1 MKKRLRMSQIT
12 NIVLISMF
20 IACNQLFRSISP
32 VSVHSK
38 FILVSL
44 WIQQLRKNVCVS
56 LGMLPNVLTSRW
68 NYEPSSNFNRFSCIN
83 FFHAFPL
90 PIVKISANLNMFPSM
105 TPLKHMLYLTKQLI
119 LLLLKLKLNGLLR
132 RLKLHMLNILYILLL
147 VDFLR
152 FLLLLKLLELL
163 HHHLL
168 LVVRLLL
175 LHLVLVL
182 ELQELL
188 VEVVELLRVHFRKRG
203 WRRLLGS

>member
-1 MKKRLRMSQIT
+1 M
-12 NIVLISMF
+12 
-20 IACNQLFRSISP
+20 
-32 VSVHSK
+32 
-38 FILVSL
+38 
-44 WIQQLRKNVCVS
+44 S
-56 LGMLPNVLTSRW
+56 LGMLSNVLTSRW
-68 NYEPSSNFNRFSCIN
+68 NHEPSSNFDRFSRIN

-90 PIVKISANLNMFPSM
+90 PIVKISTYLNVFPSM
-105 TPLKHMLYLTKQLI
+105 TPLKHMLHLTKQLI
-119 LLLLKLKLNGLLR
+119 LLLLKLKLNSLLR
-132 RLKLHMLNILYILLL
+132 RLKLHMLNILYILFL

-168 LVVRLLL
+168 LVISLLL

-182 ELQELL
+182 KLQELL